1 MNKATIL
8 CLGLLFSA
16 AATAQQYKWVDQD
29 GKTRYGDVPPPGVKA
44 QRMRPP
50 ASGPSPSP
58 AAPSGAAKDAKGAPL
73 TPEAAFQKRQKEQK
87 EADDKVAKERSEADL
102 KRTNCEQARNQ
113 LRTLES
119 GQRMATT
126 DSSGAPTFMDDS
138 QVAQEKAKAQR
149 LVSEW
154 CK

>member
-1 MNKATIL
+1 MNKAIIL
-8 CLGLLFSA
+8 GFGLLFTA
-16 AATAQQYKWVDQD
+16 AATAQQYKWVDEN

-44 QRMRPP
+44 QRLKPP
-50 ASGPSPSP
+50 ASGYSTPSAPA
-58 AAPSGAAKDAKGAPL
+58 AAPSKDGKKPL
-73 TPEAAFQKRQKEQK
+73 TAEEAYQKRQKDSK
-87 EADDKVAKERSEADL
+87 EADDKAGKERAEADL
-102 KRTNCEQARNQ
+102 KRANCEQARNH

-126 DSSGAPTFMDDS
+126 TAQGEPSFMDDS
-138 QVAQEKAKAQR
+138 QVAQEKARAQK